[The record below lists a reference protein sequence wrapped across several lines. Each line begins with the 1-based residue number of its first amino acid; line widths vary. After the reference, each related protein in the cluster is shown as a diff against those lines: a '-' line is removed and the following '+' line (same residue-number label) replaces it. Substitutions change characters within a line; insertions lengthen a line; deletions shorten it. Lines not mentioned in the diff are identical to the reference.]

1 VGSAAGRSRLLPV
14 CRAGLVASLIGS
26 IWLVARIF
34 RAAMLMY
41 GQALRPQQLLQALLE
56 A

>member
-1 VGSAAGRSRLLPV
+1 MTLSNVPTWQ
-14 CRAGLVASLIGS
+14 LVASLAIMVASLAAS
-26 IWLVARIF
+26 IWFVARIF

-41 GQALRPQQLLQALLE
+41 GQALRPRQIVRALRE

>member
-1 VGSAAGRSRLLPV
+1 VPTWQLT
-14 CRAGLVASLIGS
+14 ASFGIIVVSLTVSTWI
-26 IWLVARIF
+26 VARIF

-41 GQALRPQQLLQALLE
+41 GQSLRPRQIIRALRE